1 MVENN
6 TTVEPMQDSQHSI
19 NAMLAAVPDM
29 KMIYEAMVSRFL
41 RRVAEADADT
51 YKSDYYWKWVGTSQ
65 LADELGYKC
74 SALRQKL
81 NKMEKMGLVH
91 CKRGSNWVSWAAN
104 HIAGFQQHQFKDYYC
119 RSA

>member
-1 MVENN
+1 MN
-6 TTVEPMQDSQHSI
+6 TTEQITTTAAIDG
-19 NAMLAAVPDM
+19 NAMLAAVPSDM
-29 KMIYEAMVSRFL
+29 KLIYEAMVSRFL

-74 SALRQKL
+74 SQLRQTL
-81 NKMEKMGLVH
+81 NKMEKLGLVH
-91 CKRGSNWVSWAAN
+91 SQRRPNWVCWAAN
-104 HIAGFQQHQFKDYYC
+104 HIAGFKQHQFKDYYC